1 MNNDA
6 ISAAITSIRNANM
19 KRKTMI
25 RIPATIMTK
34 RIVQILLKEGFLRD
48 VAEHEE
54 KKKEFLD
61 ISLKHFGKKKE
72 PYITSIKR
80 ISKPGLRFYSDHR
93 EITKVLGGMGIA
105 ILPTSY
111 GFITDREARQ
121 KKIGGEVLCH
131 VW

>member
-6 ISAAITSIRNANM
+6 ISAAITTIRNANM

-54 KKKEFLD
+54 NKKEFLD
-61 ISLKHFGKKKE
+61 ISLKHSGKKKD
-72 PYITSIKR
+72 PYITAINR
-80 ISKPGLRFYSDHR
+80 ISKPGLRIYSDHR
-93 EITKVLGGMGIA
+93 KITKVLSGMGIA
-105 ILPTSY
+105 ILPTSC
-111 GFITDREARQ
+111 GLITDREARQ